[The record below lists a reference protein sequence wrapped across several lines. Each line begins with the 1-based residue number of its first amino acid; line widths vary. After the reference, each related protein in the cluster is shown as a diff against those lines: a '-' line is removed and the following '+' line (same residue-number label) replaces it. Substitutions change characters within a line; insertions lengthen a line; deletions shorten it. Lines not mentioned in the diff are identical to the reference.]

1 MSMMT
6 RDLYNISK
14 TLADFRKKN
23 YTVTSEDMEYIK
35 EIRDELTT
43 IAGPEDIMA
52 VKIIKEEMKKQGFGV
67 HIRDD
72 IKQCEPTD
80 YDLVSDVRSAIIKEM
95 TEEMDAKI
103 LKYLDEHNSK

>member
-43 IAGPEDIMA
+43 IAGPEDIMS
-52 VKIIKEEMKKQGFGV
+52 VKIIKEEMKKQGFGA